1 MLQTV
6 SRLLP
11 ELPLILMT
19 AVATHLVMSFAQ
31 TLMHYKLGHHPM
43 GGKFFR
49 NHINFHH
56 AHYSKDHLVS
66 RTYLGDEGNN
76 TPFFFI
82 PVFLVGACT
91 YLVLPVDLFVA
102 QLVACAASF
111 YAHVFFDKE
120 YHIEGSRLQR
130 FAWFRRKQ
138 ELHFVHHRHANSNFA
153 VIHFF
158 WDRILGTYRR
168 PDAGQ
173 LRRMEPFELRC
184 PSSREGVT
192 VRVDDAMHATRA
204 AVEEG
209 VLPGGGVALLRAIK
223 ALEKLRVHND
233 DQRTGIEIVKKAIS
247 WPARQIAINAGE
259 DGSIV
264 VGKILEKDTYAYGY
278 DAQAG
283 EYGNLV
289 TKGIIDPT
297 KVVRAALQGAASI
310 AGLLITTEA
319 MVAEVPKKQS
329 PAMPGGGGMGGMDF

>member
-31 TLMHYKLGHHPM
+31 TLMHYKLGHNPI

-120 YHIEGSRLQR
+120 YHIEGSRRPRQGEGQAAPPR
-130 FAWFRRKQ
+130 DPGAGGRDRARDRRVPQDRAHGAEGRARGAPGQ
-138 ELHFVHHRHANSNFA
+138 EGDGGGEPAPRHLHRQEIHQPRPA
-153 VIHFF
+153 VP
-158 WDRILGTYRR
+158 R
-168 PDAGQ
+168 PDPGRQ
-173 LRRMEPFELRC
+173 YRPD
-184 PSSREGVT
+184 EG
-192 VRVDDAMHATRA
+192 
-204 AVEEG
+204 G
-209 VLPGGGVALLRAIK
+209 
-223 ALEKLRVHND
+223 
-233 DQRTGIEIVKKAIS
+233 
-247 WPARQIAINAGE
+247 RQIRV
-259 DGSIV
+259 S
-264 VGKILEKDTYAYGY
+264 
-278 DAQAG
+278 
-283 EYGNLV
+283 
-289 TKGIIDPT
+289 P
-297 KVVRAALQGAASI
+297 RLQV
-310 AGLLITTEA
+310 LDLR
-319 MVAEVPKKQS
+319 
-329 PAMPGGGGMGGMDF
+329 